1 MAMLADAVH
10 EISAANAVL
19 GGSLKHQ
26 ENRRHLVTP
35 FLRFLRE
42 IGALSRSLTDIRPW
56 HVQLYAI
63 RYAIARMK
71 PGHQENTFS
80 AIRVVCGALG
90 NNLSQTCSSRQLGL
104 TLRDRRGTRRA
115 QTPEEIVNCYCQ
127 PIAERFRGC
136 MKLHRSEA
144 HRRRAA
150 TKVPRAVARREA
162 KIKHARLSGFPIG
175 QMDLPTNA
183 LPAADTRPVGRP
195 GDKCRTTQRFEA
207 LVSTTDRDP
216 SSHTRTR

>member
-42 IGALSRSLTDIRPW
+42 IEAPEPLTHGYQAL
-56 HVQLYAI
+56 
-63 RYAIARMK
+63 ARAAVCD
-71 PGHQENTFS
+71 PLRDRAHEAGHQENTFS